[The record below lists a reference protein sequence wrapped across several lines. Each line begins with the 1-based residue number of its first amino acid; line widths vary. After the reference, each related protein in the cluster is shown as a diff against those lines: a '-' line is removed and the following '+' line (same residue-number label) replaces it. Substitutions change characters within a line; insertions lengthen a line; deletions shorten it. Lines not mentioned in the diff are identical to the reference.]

1 MEILFRNRRRTAKLC
16 MKVSC
21 ADERHQDIWH
31 LRDYEVDKLKEILS
45 LNEGYKW
52 EPVRTGYAYENNL
65 PLIRA

>member
-21 ADERHQDIWH
+21 VDEGHQDIWH
-31 LRDYEVDKLKEILS
+31 LRDYEIDKLKEVLS

-52 EPVRTGYAYENNL
+52 
-65 PLIRA
+65 